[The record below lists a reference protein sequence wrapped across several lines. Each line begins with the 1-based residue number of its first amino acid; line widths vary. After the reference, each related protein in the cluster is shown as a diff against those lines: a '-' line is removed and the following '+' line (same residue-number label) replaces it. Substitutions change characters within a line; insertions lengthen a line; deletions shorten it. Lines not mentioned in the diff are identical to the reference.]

1 MANLKF
7 VNPKSGKFQNACYAN
22 AIAQVLSSAPMI
34 SDFYRSRRYQARS
47 NDSPVSYEFSRILS
61 QQGQSSTG
69 QLREV
74 VGVSSDKGYF
84 YDGTQQDAAEFLREL
99 ITSLLKECS
108 SDDQGTL
115 QNFFKGMLTYQ
126 RGFLET
132 PNGSCD
138 SCGTFVNPQ
147 DETFYILD
155 LPSRSSS
162 SPSIQSLINNNY
174 EVIEMQCPNT
184 ACMDKTNKKAGQ
196 SKVIVQLPSI
206 LFITIAKDFQLKFNG
221 YELEDS
227 IDLQGM
233 TYQLVGLVDHL
244 GNTPRSGHYIA
255 WKKVNFQWYKCDDN
269 VVHQVSQNVIPGINN
284 YLFVYIK
291 KQLHETHINALQNF
305 KSSSSNQNKINSSLP
320 VMKQCVNASSSISKS
335 SR

>member
-1 MANLKF
+1 MENLTF
-7 VNPKSGKFQNACYAN
+7 VNLKSGKFRNACYAN

-47 NDSPVSYEFSRILS
+47 NDSPVSYEFSRILC

-115 QNFFKGMLTYQ
+115 QNLFKGILTYQ
-126 RGFLET
+126 RGFQET
-132 PNGSCD
+132 LNGSCN
-138 SCGTFVNPQ
+138 SCGSFVNPQ
-147 DETFYILD
+147 DEIFYILA

-162 SPSIQSLINNNY
+162 SPSIQSLINNNF
-174 EVIEMQCPNT
+174 EEIEMKCPNS
-184 ACMDKTNKKAGQ
+184 ACFDKANKKAGQ
-196 SKVIVQLPSI
+196 SKVIVKLPSI
-206 LFITIAKDFQLKFNG
+206 LFITIAKDFRLKFNG
-221 YELEDS
+221 YEFEDS
-227 IDLQGM
+227 IDLHGI

-244 GNTPRSGHYIA
+244 GNSPRSGHYIA
-255 WKKVNFQWYKCDDN
+255 WKKVNFQWFKCDDN
-269 VVHQVSQNVIPGINN
+269 IVYEVNQNVITGSNN

-291 KQLHETHINALQNF
+291 KQETNINASQNF
-305 KSSSSNQNKINSSLP
+305 NSSSSNKIKIDSSLP
-320 VMKQCVNASSSISKS
+320 VIKQCVNETPPLISKS